1 MKKRVVTLFLIII
14 LIVTGCNNTKNIDKK
29 MAKNETGK
37 NEVISNLIVKINGK
51 EYNLVLESNET
62 VQDFINILPL
72 ELKMSELNGNEKYA
86 YLDKSLRSSSFNPK
100 TINKGDV
107 MLFGDNCL
115 VIFYKTF
122 ETSYSYT
129 KIGHIDNIDDL
140 GNSDI
145 TVKIER

>member
-29 MAKNETGK
+29 MAKNETVK